1 LTSHTPDPL
10 FDRPFEVLAGGRQA
24 VPFVF
29 SSPHSGR
36 QYPKAFLNESRLD
49 ERSLRRS
56 EDCYVDLLFDQV
68 LDLGA
73 PLLLA
78 HAPRAYVDVNREPYE
93 LDPRMFD
100 GRLPAYANTR
110 SMRVAGGLGT
120 IPRIVGEGQDIYRGR
135 IAVEDALARIETI
148 HRPYHRALKHLLLR
162 TIEGFGQAM
171 LLDCHSMPSASL
183 GLPEPGRAD
192 IVLGDRYGT
201 SCAPRMM
208 DVFQQAFEESG
219 FVVVRNRPYAGGY
232 ITEHYGHPR
241 SGIHALQIEINRA
254 LYLDEVMVE
263 LLPGFETVRDRL
275 MAAVS
280 VACAR
285 LSQGSSGYSLAAE

>member
-1 LTSHTPDPL
+1 MQEPL
-10 FDRPFEVLAGGRQA
+10 FDRPFEVLSDGRQLL
-24 VPFVF
+24 PFVF

-36 QYPKAFLNESRLD
+36 HYPKVFLETSRLD
-49 ERSLRRS
+49 ERALRRS
-56 EDCYVDLLFDQV
+56 EDCYVDILFEQV

-135 IAVEDALARIETI
+135 IAVEDAMLRIETI

-162 TIEGFGQAM
+162 TVEGFGQAM
-171 LLDCHSMPSASL
+171 LVDCHSMPSASL
-183 GLPEPGRAD
+183 GPLEHGRVD

-208 DVFQQAFEESG
+208 DVFQEAFEEAG
-219 FVVVRNRPYAGGY
+219 FVVARNRPYAGGY

-254 LYLDEVMVE
+254 LYVDEQTV
-263 LLPGFETVRDRL
+263 LPLPEFNALRDRL
-275 MAAVS
+275 MAATTAAS
-280 VACAR
+280 AR
-285 LSQGSSGYSLAAE
+285 LSQGLSGYALAAE

>member
-1 LTSHTPDPL
+1 LTSGSSDPL
-10 FDRPFEVLAGGRQA
+10 FDRPFEVLADGRQA

-36 QYPKAFLNESRLD
+36 QYPKAFLDSSRLD

-56 EDCYVDLLFDQV
+56 EDCYVDLLFEQV

-78 HAPRAYVDVNREPYE
+78 YAPRAYVDVNREPYE

-120 IPRIVGEGQDIYRGR
+120 IPRIVSEGQDIYRGR

-171 LLDCHSMPSASL
+171 LVDCHSMPSASL
-183 GLPEPGRAD
+183 GPLEQGRAD

-208 DVFQQAFEESG
+208 DVFQLAFEEAG

-254 LYLDEVMVE
+254 LYVDEVLVQP
-263 LLPGFETVRDRL
+263 LPGFDSVRNRL

-285 LSQGSSGYSLAAE
+285 LSQGSSGYALAAE